1 MGRQAGPYFAARL
14 SDEELEY
21 YGELY
26 AVQDIRSAGIEFE
39 VFLSNPDYYIRKY
52 GRSTP
57 PPRDRRRSWW
67 RAIRRLFGGRSAR
80 EPA

>member
-1 MGRQAGPYFAARL
+1 MGRQPDTHFAARL

-26 AVQDIRSAGIEFE
+26 ALQGMRSAGIEFE
-39 VFLSNPDYYIRKY
+39 AFLSNPDYYIRKY
-52 GRSTP
+52 GRSAP
-57 PPRDRRRSWW
+57 GPRAARTSWW
-67 RAIRRLFGGRSAR
+67 RVLKRLFHRSAH